1 MIQSQEGSRRLM
13 KLHEF
18 EGKKL
23 ISSYNIPV
31 PNGTV
36 ISSLSDLHKAEG
48 EVVKAQLLTVKS
60 RGKLGAVKVLGNSSE
75 AKKEVERILNKKFLE
90 EEAELVL
97 IEEKVNVKK
106 EYYLGIL
113 YDTKKRM
120 PVIVFSKQGG
130 IDIEELAMKKPDE
143 ILKMHV
149 DFSENLKKNEIKKKF
164 NISDEVAEIILNAWN
179 CFLKEDLKLLEMN
192 PLAETESGYKAIDV
206 SIEID
211 DDAAFRHKERS
222 YQRKQTLTEREK
234 KVKEIDKSDY
244 RGTVKYMDLD
254 GDIGFLAAGGG
265 GSITCMDA
273 LLNAGGNPAN
283 YTEYSGNPSEEKVYH
298 LTKQILSKPLNGL
311 WIVGAI
317 ANFTRMDTTMQGVIK
332 ALAEEKPKFPI
343 IVRRSGP
350 FEKEGIE
357 ILKNASKEHNL
368 DMTIYGKE
376 MPMTKSAEIL
386 VEKVKKYKKRE

>member
-1 MIQSQEGSRRLM
+1 M

-18 EGKKL
+18 EGKEL
-23 ISSYNIPV
+23 VSSYNIPV

-48 EVVKAQLLTVKS
+48 EVVKAQLLTVKA
-60 RGKLGAVKVLGNSSE
+60 RGKLGAVKVLRDSNE
-75 AKKEVERILNKKFLE
+75 AKKEVEKILNKKFLE

-97 IEEKVNVKK
+97 IEERVNIKK

-113 YDTKKRM
+113 YDTEKRM

-130 IDIEELAMKKPDE
+130 IDIEELAKKKPDE
-143 ILKMHV
+143 ILKLHV
-149 DFSENLKKNEIKKKF
+149 DFSGNLAEGEIKKKF
-164 NISDEVAEIILNAWN
+164 DVSSEVVEIILNAWN

-192 PLAETESGYKAIDV
+192 PLAETEAGYKAIDV

-211 DDAAFRHKERS
+211 DDASFRHKERN

-234 KVKEIDKSDY
+234 KVKEIDKTDY
-244 RGTVKYMDLD
+244 RGTVKYMELD

-273 LLNAGGNPAN
+273 LLNAGGLPAN

-298 LTKQILSKPLNGL
+298 LTKQILSKKLNGL

-343 IVRRSGP
+343 VVRRSGP

-357 ILKNASKEHNL
+357 ILKQAAKQHNL
-368 DMTIYGKE
+368 DMTISGKE
-376 MPMTKSAEIL
+376 MPMTKSAAIL
-386 VEKVKKYKKRE
+386 VEKVREYRKRK